1 MAPSRWD
8 PFREIASLQEGLD
21 RMFRDIE
28 GTRREKHFMSSHW
41 TPPVD
46 ILRWAMPSFSS
57 WTFRKWIK
65 TVLISSSMTM
75 S

>member
-28 GTRREKHFMSSHW
+28 GTRR
-41 TPPVD
+41 
-46 ILRWAMPSFSS
+46 
-57 WTFRKWIK
+57 
-65 TVLISSSMTM
+65 
-75 S
+75 